1 MDLLRNNETGGSGN
15 LFSADCVDE
24 LSDSARGSGYL
35 SLLFEIA
42 RVLSSTPD
50 VKASLDGVLELLA
63 QRLHMMQGTITLVSP
78 KSGQIRI
85 EASYGLKPSERSRG
99 HYHPGEGIIGHVV
112 QSGEPMYISR
122 VSEEPRFLNRTR
134 SRDLEKSDI
143 SYICVPIRLN
153 RQVVGAL
160 SVDRLLTDDKRLE
173 EEEQLLFIIA
183 MLLGYSAWEAQRK
196 MDENNAMPGRPKG
209 FIGNS
214 DVMRHVYAQ
223 IMQVS
228 QSQATVFVQ
237 GESGTGKELAARA
250 IHDASARADK
260 RFEAINCA
268 ALPENL
274 IESELFGHEK
284 GAFTGA
290 VNTRKGRF
298 ELANGGTL
306 FLDEVGELSLL
317 AQAKLLR
324 VLQERSIDRIGGS
337 SPIPVDVR
345 LITATNRDLEKM
357 VAEGTFRRDL
367 Y

>member
-1 MDLLRNNETGGSGN
+1 MATNSLFPGFAQGLCVIGGGMDLLRNNETGGSGN

-160 SVDRLLTDDKRLE
+160 SVDRLLTDEERLE
-173 EEEQLLFIIA
+173 EEEQLLFKPCFWAIP
-183 MLLGYSAWEAQRK
+183 
-196 MDENNAMPGRPKG
+196 PGK
-209 FIGNS
+209 
-214 DVMRHVYAQ
+214 H
-223 IMQVS
+223 
-228 QSQATVFVQ
+228 
-237 GESGTGKELAARA
+237 
-250 IHDASARADK
+250 SARWTRTMPCQAGP
-260 RFEAINCA
+260 RALSAIRTSCA
-268 ALPENL
+268 MSTP
-274 IESELFGHEK
+274 
-284 GAFTGA
+284 
-290 VNTRKGRF
+290 
-298 ELANGGTL
+298 
-306 FLDEVGELSLL
+306 
-317 AQAKLLR
+317 
-324 VLQERSIDRIGGS
+324 RSCR
-337 SPIPVDVR
+337 
-345 LITATNRDLEKM
+345 
-357 VAEGTFRRDL
+357 
-367 Y
+367 